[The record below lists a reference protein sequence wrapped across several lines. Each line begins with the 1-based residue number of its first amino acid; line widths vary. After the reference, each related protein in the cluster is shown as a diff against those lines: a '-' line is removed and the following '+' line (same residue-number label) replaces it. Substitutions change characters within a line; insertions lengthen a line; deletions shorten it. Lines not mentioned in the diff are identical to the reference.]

1 MTVLADPL
9 VPRTPGFRIH
19 LLLGAALAL
28 TLPAAALAQ
37 GQLPAPPTRGD
48 LTLGRDDAGRDRA
61 ARLSVE
67 GDVERGPCPLADPA
81 FADTRV
87 TFANVEFAGLPG
99 VPASVLDPAWRD
111 LAGQEMPVAA
121 LCEVRDRAATILR
134 DLGYLAA
141 VQVPPQRIEAGG
153 TVRMDVLAARLVEV
167 QLRGDAGRSER
178 LIAAHLERLTQ
189 REWFNAREAERHL
202 LLLEDLPGIDVRLVM
217 RSAGRG
223 PGEVVG
229 DVVIVR
235 RPFDLVAGAQNL
247 GSRATG
253 REGAFGALTA
263 NGLTGLGDRTT
274 VSYYNTFEWDEQHI
288 FRAAHDF
295 ALGADG
301 LRFGASV
308 LVGRSRPDVGGA
320 PFQTDTLALE
330 AHVSY
335 PFVRR
340 QAQTLVGT
348 AGFEAAGQELE
359 FGATLLSDDKL
370 RIAYARL
377 DYDEIDEAS
386 VRGTNGFSAREP
398 RWRGALSLELR
409 QGIDGLGASSDCRP
423 LADCLPPNVPIS
435 NFAADPSSFVAR
447 LQGSAEVRLTPLLT
461 FAAAPMAQ
469 ISDGPLLSYEQASF
483 GNYTV
488 GRGFDPGVAIGDRAV
503 GASYE
508 LRYGSLFPPDPDAF
522 AFEPFV
528 FLDVARAWLDDAVG
542 APDPHRV
549 LSAGGGLRGRWG
561 DRVDFSVLL
570 AVPLERAGYQ
580 AATPDPRV
588 LFTLTTRLLPWGDN

>member
-1 MTVLADPL
+1 MRVLAGPL
-9 VPRTPGFRIH
+9 VPRPSGFRIH
-19 LLLGAALAL
+19 LLIGAALAL
-28 TLPAAALAQ
+28 TLPAVALAQ
-37 GQLPAPPTRGD
+37 VQQPAPPTRGD
-48 LTLGRDDAGRDRA
+48 LTVGRGDARDQRAGRLA
-61 ARLSVE
+61 VE
-67 GDVERGPCPLADPA
+67 GDIERGPCPLADPA
-81 FADTRV
+81 FASTRV
-87 TFANVEFAGLPG
+87 AFASVEFAGLPG
-99 VPASVLDPAWRD
+99 VPANVLDPAWRD
-111 LAGQEMPVAA
+111 FAGQEMPIAA

-202 LLLEDLPGIDVRLVM
+202 LLLEDLPGFDVRLVL

-229 DVVIVR
+229 DVVILR
-235 RPFDLVAGAQNL
+235 RPFDLVVGGQNL

-253 REGAFGALTA
+253 REGAFVALTA

-274 VSYYNTFEWDEQHI
+274 VSYYNTLDWREQRI
-288 FRAAHDF
+288 FRAGHDF

-301 LRFGASV
+301 LRLGASV
-308 LVGRSRPDVGGA
+308 LVGRSRPDVGA
-320 PFQTDTLALE
+320 PFQTDTLAVEGHL
-330 AHVSY
+330 SY

-340 QAQTLVGT
+340 QARTLIGT
-348 AGFEAAGQELE
+348 AGFEAVDQELE
-359 FGATLLSDDKL
+359 FGATLLSDDRL
-370 RIAYARL
+370 RIAFARL
-377 DYDEIDEAS
+377 DLEEIDEAS
-386 VRGTNGFSAREP
+386 VRGTSGFSVREP
-398 RWRGALSLELR
+398 RSRGALSLELR
-409 QGIDGLGASSDCRP
+409 QGIDGLGASNDCLP

-435 NFAADPSSFVAR
+435 NLAADPSSFVAR
-447 LQGSAEVRLTPLLT
+447 VQGSAEFRPAPGFTV
-461 FAAAPMAQ
+461 AVAPMAQ
-469 ISDGPLLSYEQASF
+469 VSDGPLLSYEQASF
-483 GNYTV
+483 GNYTI
-488 GRGFDPGVAIGDRAV
+488 GRGFDPGVAIGDRAI

-508 LRYGSLFPPDPDAF
+508 LRYGSLFPSEPDAF

-549 LSAGGGLRGRWG
+549 LSGGGGVRGRWG
-561 DRVDFSVLL
+561 DRVDFSVVL
-570 AVPLERAGYQ
+570 AVPLERAGYLP
-580 AATPDPRV
+580 AKPDPRL
-588 LFTLTTRLLPWGDN
+588 LFTLTTRLLPWGEQ